1 MISSALRFKHE
12 AVEQKRGGWNRHQEH
27 GNYPDYWCFQASLT
41 PKSLPLS
48 ISHFCPLVRSVT
60 LHRGPSAGR
69 ERPCI
74 IQQKTNPLD
83 QTRPGFYSGPDPG
96 TMERRRGLPRCW
108 EGCDVVPA
116 TPPDTSQPALTFS
129 LFKYY
134 WSLLAPVRGRGCA
147 DNDVP
152 YAALPLQLSE
162 SSMDQLRHKSSWNL
176 ILLSPIWAEH
186 PSSKSGPVVGWDVSR
201 L

>member
-1 MISSALRFKHE
+1 MLPGF
-12 AVEQKRGGWNRHQEH
+12 
-27 GNYPDYWCFQASLT
+27 PD
-41 PKSLPLS
+41 PKIPPSIYLPFLSFSEICHFAQGPLS
-48 ISHFCPLVRSVT
+48 RAGATMYNPTENKSPRSNAAR
-60 LHRGPSAGR
+60 LLQRAWPRHHGAAPRPSEMLWR
-69 ERPCI
+69 LWCS
-74 IQQKTNPLD
+74 
-83 QTRPGFYSGPDPG
+83 TRHPP
-96 TMERRRGLPRCW
+96 
-108 EGCDVVPA
+108 
-116 TPPDTSQPALTFS
+116 PPDTSQPALTFS